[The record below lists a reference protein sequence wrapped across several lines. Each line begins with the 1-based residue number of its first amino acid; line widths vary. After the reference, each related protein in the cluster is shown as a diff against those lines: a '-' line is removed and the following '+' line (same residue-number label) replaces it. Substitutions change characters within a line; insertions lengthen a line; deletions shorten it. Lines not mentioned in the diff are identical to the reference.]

1 VSKKRASHPLV
12 FSATDCFGNYVEL
25 AESTWIEHVLDEH
38 PEMAG
43 YEEIVKAILRDPYQV
58 RRSTKHSTGA
68 AFISEAGVGPR
79 PEGIRTLVIYAEEII
94 EVQKGSTKGLVTTAY
109 PIDSGKYSNPRI
121 GTPIYTKGGRTK

>member
-1 VSKKRASHPLV
+1 MSKKRISRPLV

-25 AESTWIEHVLDEH
+25 PESTWIEHVLDEH

-43 YEEIVKAILRDPYQV
+43 YEELVKTILRDPYQV

-68 AFISEAGVGPR
+68 AFISAAGVGPR
-79 PEGIRTLVIYAEEII
+79 PEGIRALVIYSVEII
-94 EVQKGSTKGLVTTAY
+94 EVLKGSTTGFVTTAY

-121 GTPIYTKGGRTK
+121 GTPIYTKGGQTK